1 MTTCLWLLPYHLEV
15 VLMQYLLLA
24 MKSKK
29 GLLKNILFRPRL
41 YHQSYLFWNS
51 VIILNKGK
59 GKYCHQ
65 YITDKDDDN
74 VFY

>member
-29 GLLKNILFRPRL
+29 GLLK
-41 YHQSYLFWNS
+41 
-51 VIILNKGK
+51 
-59 GKYCHQ
+59 KYF
-65 YITDKDDDN
+65 
-74 VFY
+74 V